1 MHMSVLAP
9 EMAPHRPGPGLELW
23 QPNCSP
29 RHQEYLVS
37 DYCVCGH
44 GLTLMP
50 FLHRSLEE
58 EGFNR
63 FPL

>member
-23 QPNCSP
+23 QPNDIKN
-29 RHQEYLVS
+29 LWFLTT
-37 DYCVCGH
+37 VCGH